1 MKKSFLFLAVVAL
14 VVSTGSLIA
23 ENGQKNEKDEK
34 QIFETQKD
42 KVSYSIGWDIGNSFK
57 KQSIDINPDIL
68 LKGINDNLSGKN
80 PQMDEKQMGE
90 TLMNFQKEMMA
101 KRTEA
106 QKKIGEKNKKEGEE
120 FLGKNKS
127 NKGVVSLPSGLQYRV
142 IKEGTGK
149 IPKLNDTVVV
159 HYKGTLID
167 GAEFDSSYKRGEPA
181 KFPVSGIIR
190 GWTEALQLMKV
201 GSKWEL
207 FIPSHLA
214 YAERGAGDII
224 GPNTTLIFT
233 VELLGIE
240 GS

>member
-1 MKKSFLFLAVVAL
+1 MKKCFLFLTVISL
-14 VVSTGSLIA
+14 VVSASSLRA
-23 ENGQKNEKDEK
+23 EQGQKNEKDEK
-34 QIFETQKD
+34 QIFKTQKD
-42 KVSYSIGWDIGNSFK
+42 KLSYSIGWDIGNSFK

-80 PQMDEKQMGE
+80 PLMDEKQMGE
-90 TLMNFQKEMMA
+90 TIMNFQKEMMA

-167 GAEFDSSYKRGEPA
+167 GTEFDSSYNRGEPA

-201 GSKWEL
+201 DSKWEL

-214 YAERGAGDII
+214 YGERGAGDII

-240 GS
+240 EK